1 MKFKNLIRIKNI
13 LLIMMLFMV
22 ALFITIEIKESEI
35 EKLVKENK
43 QLEVVVGDLEV
54 TNIYLTTQNND
65 LTQKNKE
72 LHRYKEIY
80 NGLEKINKQTD
91 TRYYDIP
98 LTVYQQELVQEVAE
112 SYELAETTFY
122 GLMELESRFD
132 ANAISYNDTSVGI
145 MQINKNSADFAAE
158 LAGLE
163 TYDLFKFE
171 DNVKMGIALYSYYL
185 NYYRSLG
192 IDSQEELCHLAL
204 TAYNKGILGCN
215 NYIKI
220 NGTSR
225 STYSA
230 RVLENK
236 CEIEQTLQE
245 GENE

>member
-1 MKFKNLIRIKNI
+1 MKYENLIRVKNI
-13 LLIMMLFMV
+13 LLILMLFIV
-22 ALFITIEIKESEI
+22 GLFITIEVKESEI

-43 QLEVVVGDLEV
+43 QLEVVASDLEV
-54 TNIYLTTQNND
+54 TNTYLTTQNND
-65 LTQKNKE
+65 LRCQNKE

-80 NGLEKINKQTD
+80 DGLSEINMHTE

-98 LTVYQQELVQEVAE
+98 LTAYQQEFVQIEAE
-112 SYELAETTFY
+112 KKGYTETTFH
-122 GLMELESRFD
+122 GLMETESGFNINAVSFD
-132 ANAISYNDTSVGI
+132 GSSFGI
-145 MQINKNSADFAAE
+145 VQINENSADYAAE

-163 TYDLFKFE
+163 TYDLFNFE
-171 DNVKMGIALYSYYL
+171 DNVRMGIALYDYYL
-185 NYYRSLG
+185 NYYKSLG